1 MLVSREWAELEGQC
15 LLRWIA
21 ERTRHAF
28 YCLLPGAEWKPRVS
42 CPGLLGI
49 STPLYLE
56 TLLTSSSSPPKCRQ
70 GCFSPCLWLLTAL
83 FPLFPSSSP
92 RCPAMPCSGALW
104 HTAAPGMML
113 GTHNP
118 NACLK
123 PVLYLN
129 TEKNSTLL
137 SSLPMGKTAHLTQPP
152 FKLIWVKRHRSTA
165 VLLFIDLMQAEKSLP
180 SLHIRFSCITASDLE
195 WLNASSFQS
204 ETWCQKRVA
213 GLDQSFLHSAQFK
226 AHQVEIR
233 WQ

>member
-1 MLVSREWAELEGQC
+1 MSGIRRAMFVTLNCRKNQAC
-15 LLRWIA
+15 FLLST
-21 ERTRHAF
+21 TRGWMKAQG
-28 YCLLPGAEWKPRVS
+28 LLPRAAGDLYSTV
-42 CPGLLGI
+42 PGD
-49 STPLYLE
+49 PLD
-56 TLLTSSSSPPKCRQ
+56 SSSSPPKCRQ

-92 RCPAMPCSGALW
+92 RCPAMPCSGALS

-123 PVLYLN
+123 PVLYFN

-180 SLHIRFSCITASDLE
+180 ALHIRFSCITASDLE